1 MTLLIETKNVRGLV
15 RAQWR
20 GFTDPPDQLLQLP
33 GQSAAFVVG
42 EEWPD
47 LAGTPG

>member
-33 GQSAAFVVG
+33 GQPAAFVVG

-47 LAGTPG
+47 LAGTSG